1 MHVINYAI
9 CHDLIFK
16 SYFILNCPSENSSQK
31 SLFSSQI
38 WCDTVF
44 FSLFMF
50 YSLRHM
56 LTQIFTKSKMFDLPG
71 SLLVT
76 LRGSFKIKNFKM
88 RKKRFIHHDSA
99 SSTTTGIQ
107 RSITTLK
114 RIINRKKFNEFPIRN
129 YRAFQR
135 SRFCLNLEK

>member
-1 MHVINYAI
+1 
-9 CHDLIFK
+9 
-16 SYFILNCPSENSSQK
+16 
-31 SLFSSQI
+31 
-38 WCDTVF
+38 
-44 FSLFMF
+44 
-50 YSLRHM
+50 M
-56 LTQIFTKSKMFDLPG
+56 LTQIVTKSKIFDLPG

-114 RIINRKKFNEFPIRN
+114 RIINSNKFHEFRIRN
-129 YRAFQR
+129 YRGGFQR
-135 SRFCLNLEK
+135 TRLSLNLEK